1 MPKVTEDLKE
11 KKEINKKTTSK
22 TTSNN
27 KNKATKK
34 TSNNVKSSESK
45 DKASVK
51 SSRTKTTSKKSS
63 GANNSGKSKKTTKS
77 TIKTIKEKKSSTF
90 LAEYYDLPYRY
101 NQTIVRILAQTPKML
116 FVYWDISDE
125 DRQNLEVKYGS
136 NFFSTTKPVLVI
148 HNINK
153 NYSFEVDI
161 NDFANSW
168 YLHINDP
175 DDKYT
180 VELGRRPI
188 YKDNNFYTDY
198 IYISSSNMIETPNDH
213 ILIERLKSPVTF
225 KNVKSNFVYSRD
237 IGSLSLISINN
248 LYKKMY
254 KDDILSEFNN
264 PIIKNTSSSSFFK

>member
-11 KKEINKKTTSK
+11 KKKEMNKKTTSR

-27 KNKATKK
+27 KNKSTKK
-34 TSNNVKSSESK
+34 TSNTKKSNASK
-45 DKASVK
+45 AKVPVR
-51 SSRTKTTSKKSS
+51 SSKTKTTSKKSS
-63 GANNSGKSKKTTKS
+63 DANNSGKSKKVIKS
-77 TIKTIKEKKSSTF
+77 TIKTKKEKKSSTF

-125 DRQNLEVKYGS
+125 DRQNLEVKYG
-136 NFFSTTKPVLVI
+136 NDFFSTTKPVLVI
-148 HNINK
+148 HNIDK

-188 YKDNNFYTDY
+188 YKDNNFYKDY
-198 IYISSSNMIETPNDH
+198 IYISSSNIIETPNDH

-225 KNVKSNFVYSRD
+225 KNIKSDSYPIF
-237 IGSLSLISINN
+237 IICN
-248 LYKKMY
+248 LFIFF
-254 KDDILSEFNN
+254 ILYLKSQFSYAMMNL
-264 PIIKNTSSSSFFK
+264 